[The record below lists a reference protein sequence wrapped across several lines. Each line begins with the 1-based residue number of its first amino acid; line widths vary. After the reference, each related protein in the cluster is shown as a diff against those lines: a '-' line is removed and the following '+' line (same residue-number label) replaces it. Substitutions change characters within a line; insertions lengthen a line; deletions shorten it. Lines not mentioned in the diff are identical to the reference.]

1 MKEEKVD
8 GVTRLAMNTFSNKG
22 VYALLLGSGVSLEA
36 KIMSGW
42 KVTEDLIKRIAIVQG
57 EDIPIDAFAWYKQK
71 FGCVADYSNL
81 LEQLG
86 KKPSELESL
95 LRPYFEPSE
104 EDKEQGYKKP
114 TVAHK
119 AIAKMAKRGYFKLII
134 TTNFDQLMETALNE
148 LNVKY
153 QTICHESEIEGKV
166 PLYHYPL
173 TLLKIN
179 GDYKDCRFR
188 NTEKEL
194 SKYPKELVGYLKPA
208 LKNFGM
214 ITCGWSAI
222 WDIALVRLIST
233 EKKHRYSYYFT
244 YVGDSADKLGV
255 LSRKCGGE
263 LLKINGADDF
273 FKEMNEKLMALE
285 AINEKNMEIDAQIA
299 VARVKE
305 YIPDQKRIIKYS
317 DLYERMTEKVITDM
331 KSHVYGDQY
340 PSASLFEK
348 TIADMLQIL
357 SVILPA
363 SIEAIKWAKEE
374 HYGPIE
380 ESLYR
385 IANRKFV
392 KPGNAY
398 MNTTPLNYA
407 VDTIYM
413 YGLGVACVYYKKYG
427 LLDRLFRVKLDEADD
442 YYTPYIIDRDN
453 CWIMD
458 KQSWQTTM
466 GNMDMRTPFS
476 STLMND
482 MRSFFGR
489 ISSEIEYEAV
499 FCIFEKLLAMY
510 YYMLIT
516 RVTSHD
522 PWPPIGT
529 FVVLPIYFDR
539 RRNTTYADFFNDVLK
554 QKSNSDVIKSGMFE
568 GQFDVYK
575 EALDKV
581 NEVEALAYGKG

>member
-1 MKEEKVD
+1 MKIDK
-8 GVTRLAMNTFSNKG
+8 FSALTLSVYNNKG

-42 KVTEDLIKRIAIVQG
+42 KVTEDLIKKVAVIQG
-57 EDIPIDAFAWYKQK
+57 EIIPEDAYAWYKDK
-71 FGCVADYSNL
+71 YGYEAEYSNI

-104 EDKEQGYKKP
+104 EDEAQGYKKP

-119 AIAKMAKRGYFKLII
+119 AIAEMAKRGYFKLII

-153 QTICHESEIEGKV
+153 QTICHETEIEGKV
-166 PLYHYPL
+166 PLYHHPL

-194 SKYPKELVGYLKPA
+194 SKYPIELVDYLKPV
-208 LKNFGM
+208 LKEFGL
-214 ITCGWSAI
+214 ITSGWSAT
-222 WDIALVRLIST
+222 WDVALIKLLAK

-244 YVGDSADKLGV
+244 YVGDSADKIGV
-255 LSRKCGGE
+255 LSEKCGGE
-263 LLKINGADDF
+263 LLNIIGADDF

-299 VARVKE
+299 IARVKE
-305 YIPDQKRIIKYS
+305 YIPDQKKIIKYS
-317 DLYERMTEKVITDM
+317 DLYERMTEKVISDM
-331 KSHVYGDQY
+331 KSFVYGDQY

-348 TIADMLQIL
+348 TIADMLQVI

-392 KPGNAY
+392 KPSNAY
-398 MNTTPLNYA
+398 INTTPLNYA

-413 YGLGVACVYYKKYG
+413 YGLGVACVYYKKFG

-458 KQSWQTTM
+458 KQSWLTTM
-466 GNMDMRTPFS
+466 GNMEMRTPFS

-482 MRSFFGR
+482 MRPFFGR
-489 ISSEIEYEAV
+489 ISNEVEYDSM
-499 FCIFEKLLAMY
+499 FCVFEKLLAMY
-510 YYMLIT
+510 YSIV
-516 RVTSHD
+516 R
-522 PWPPIGT
+522 
-529 FVVLPIYFDR
+529 
-539 RRNTTYADFFNDVLK
+539 
-554 QKSNSDVIKSGMFE
+554 
-568 GQFDVYK
+568 
-575 EALDKV
+575 
-581 NEVEALAYGKG
+581 

>member
-1 MKEEKVD
+1 MAID
-8 GVTRLAMNTFSNKG
+8 NFSALTLSVYNNKG

-42 KVTEDLIKRIAIVQG
+42 KVTEDLIKKVAVIQG
-57 EDIPIDAFAWYKQK
+57 ENIPENAYAWYKDR
-71 FGCVADYSNL
+71 FGCEAEYSNL

-104 EDKEQGYKKP
+104 EDETQGYKKP
-114 TVAHK
+114 TIAHK
-119 AIAKMAKRGYFKLII
+119 AIAEMAKRGYFKLII

-148 LNVKY
+148 QNVKY

-166 PLYHYPL
+166 PLYHHSL

-194 SKYPKELVGYLKPA
+194 NKYPKELVDYLKPA
-208 LKNFGM
+208 LKDFGL
-214 ITCGWSAI
+214 ITCGWSAT
-222 WDIALVRLIST
+222 WDIALIRLIANG
-233 EKKHRYSYYFT
+233 KKHRYSYYFT
-244 YVGDSADKLGV
+244 YVGDSADKIGV
-255 LSRKCGGE
+255 LSGKCGGE
-263 LLKINGADDF
+263 LLKIEGADDF
-273 FKEMNEKLMALE
+273 FTEMNEKLKALE
-285 AINEKNMEIDAQIA
+285 AVNEKNMEIDAQIA

-305 YIPDQKRIIKYS
+305 YIPDQKKIIKYS
-317 DLYERMTEKVITDM
+317 DLFERMTEKVITDM
-331 KSHVYGDQY
+331 KLHVYGDQY
-340 PSASLFEK
+340 PTASLFEK
-348 TIADMLQIL
+348 TIADMLQVL

-374 HYGPIE
+374 HYGAME
-380 ESLYR
+380 ECLYR

-392 KPGNAY
+392 KPANAY

-442 YYTPYIIDRDN
+442 YFTPYIIDRDN
-453 CWIMD
+453 CRIMD
-458 KQSWQTTM
+458 KQSWQNTM
-466 GNMDMRTPFS
+466 GNMEMRTPFS

-489 ISSEIEYEAV
+489 ISNDVEYEST

-516 RVTSHD
+516 KVTPHD
-522 PWPPIGT
+522 PWPPIGC
-529 FVVLPIYFDR
+529 FVVLPRYFER

-554 QKSNSDVIKSGMFE
+554 RKLNSDVIKSGMFE
-568 GQFDVYK
+568 GKFDLYK
-575 EALDKV
+575 EAYDKV
-581 NEVEALAYGKG
+581 NEVEELAYGRG